1 LALPAPRPPKYRA
14 SGPANKAPVNMFLR
28 FIALTLFRPPPRSA
42 LRPRA
47 SGGGPLL
54 DPDELLLFKER
65 RVVRVAPR
73 AVEILLVLV
82 QHRDRVVEKQEL
94 LNRVWGRPEANP
106 EGVEEGNIARHIHDL
121 RNVLGDTRQAARF
134 IVNVH
139 GRGYQFVAQVT
150 ERIVDKEPLGRAPK
164 PIVGQPD
171 EVASPGAGRPQPSD
185 ALPKAEVANERG
197 GGQPQERPRSP
208 DLDSGLE
215 SQVPTTTLETTA
227 SRHVEVPRVSAILS
241 AVTLVALVIL
251 AITLWIGSCGL
262 AIVMFCL
269 SAIPVLLVYPQ
280 LRAKTCGRAFVAF
293 FFLAAMAYI
302 PSAWTMP
309 EVAAT
314 VINMRTL
321 GAALAYPFVTGL
333 RFIPVFVLVLGYWV
347 TLGMYDDAGFRRHRG
362 LSMAYAL
369 LGLSFLFITCVAE
382 IWAMRDYV
390 IWSAALP
397 GSWTILICD
406 GVVLSANCLLL
417 VVSYKAFD
425 REAVTSYTGLFACC
439 GLVYFVIAGPAVL
452 IDHQNNLI
460 NRHYLDRRRPEAYV
474 VSNPDAIRDLGR
486 LGERGPNAT
495 IGPDLESLL
504 RDPEFA
510 QALRTKKFYKQNF
523 DEPFQVSDKA
533 VIFGYKIET
542 RPQREPLFIT
552 IRFPQELAEALRFQ
566 LVETD
571 Q

>member
-1 LALPAPRPPKYRA
+1 
-14 SGPANKAPVNMFLR
+14 
-28 FIALTLFRPPPRSA
+28 
-42 LRPRA
+42 
-47 SGGGPLL
+47 
-54 DPDELLLFKER
+54 
-65 RVVRVAPR
+65 
-73 AVEILLVLV
+73 
-82 QHRDRVVEKQEL
+82 
-94 LNRVWGRPEANP
+94 
-106 EGVEEGNIARHIHDL
+106 
-121 RNVLGDTRQAARF
+121 
-134 IVNVH
+134 
-139 GRGYQFVAQVT
+139 
-150 ERIVDKEPLGRAPK
+150 
-164 PIVGQPD
+164 
-171 EVASPGAGRPQPSD
+171 
-185 ALPKAEVANERG
+185 
-197 GGQPQERPRSP
+197 
-208 DLDSGLE
+208 
-215 SQVPTTTLETTA
+215 
-227 SRHVEVPRVSAILS
+227 
-241 AVTLVALVIL
+241 
-251 AITLWIGSCGL
+251 
-262 AIVMFCL
+262 
-269 SAIPVLLVYPQ
+269 
-280 LRAKTCGRAFVAF
+280 
-293 FFLAAMAYI
+293 
-302 PSAWTMP
+302 
-309 EVAAT
+309 
-314 VINMRTL
+314 
-321 GAALAYPFVTGL
+321 
-333 RFIPVFVLVLGYWV
+333 
-347 TLGMYDDAGFRRHRG
+347 
-362 LSMAYAL
+362 
-369 LGLSFLFITCVAE
+369 
-382 IWAMRDYV
+382 MRDYV